1 MEQSFVKTFTDS
13 TRYVL
18 SAVSGIEPEIHEHD
32 NGDSLSSFVTGTLSL
47 RGSDTA
53 SLSVCFTKEAI
64 HKLHAKVFPGEE
76 SSITFSSMG
85 DLAGEITNMIC
96 GKARE
101 ILSAT
106 GLRFYASIPK
116 ILFGDRHHIYEGQKA
131 DMSIV
136 HFSLEGCGL
145 FVELRKDLRSGP

>member
-18 SAVSGIEPEIHEHD
+18 SAVSGIEPEVHEHEE
-32 NGDSLSSFVTGTLSL
+32 GASLNSFVTGTLSL

-53 SLSVCFTKEAI
+53 SLSVCFSKEAI
-64 HKLHAKVFPGEE
+64 HKLHTKVFPGEE

-116 ILFGDRHHIYEGQKA
+116 ILFGDRHHIYEGHNGE
-131 DMSIV
+131 MNIV
-136 HFSLEGCGL
+136 HFDLDGCGL
-145 FVELRKDLRSGP
+145 FLELRKDRRL